1 MSVPKLFWLVPYC
14 QKFVFFQNSCCYNV
28 AFNIFAQIAFC
39 TCEKIFEGY
48 ISRSGIGISKY
59 RSTLKWNSYLL
70 VDLESRPIPSDSSTV
85 AFQT

>member
-39 TCEKIFEGY
+39 TCEKIFEGKKISESSRKQNWDLPCPGDYLYSIY
-48 ISRSGIGISKY
+48 IIFI
-59 RSTLKWNSYLL
+59 TLLK
-70 VDLESRPIPSDSSTV
+70 IPN
-85 AFQT
+85 AR